1 MCSYSFETTWEWI
14 NVDNFHFWSNYPLTQ
29 QPKSNQ
35 TCTWICCSDAWCTA
49 AASWGEICVDVTCTC
64 SEVKQKSDH
73 KSLLF
78 KSQLK
83 WQRKWFFSYR
93 TCQLQ
98 QWARHLCAVRVDAVA
113 PLLVHHSGGGATGLL
128 TELLQNLRAF
138 RGQRLQKLFHAV
150 LRYSACLLPHILSRT
165 RSHRL
170 QWAHSWQVNPPC
182 TGALNKNDMNTIT
195 VNIWHKPNACFSWH
209 LKFKLNAYA
218 KISYG
223 PFSHFWGPQ
232 KSYRW
237 WTETTINHFCIPA
250 CSDITRIYPQ

>member
-1 MCSYSFETTWEWI
+1 MFFGFCFLTHWTSMVTKTVGLPTFLKITIFLFFRRMSYSFETTWEWI
-14 NVDNFHFWSNYPLTQ
+14 NVDNFHFWPNYPLTQ

-150 LRYSACLLPHILSRT
+150 LRYSACLLPHILVERDRT
-165 RSHRL
+165 AFNGLIHDRSIHPA
-170 QWAHSWQVNPPC
+170 QEP
-182 TGALNKNDMNTIT
+182 
-195 VNIWHKPNACFSWH
+195 
-209 LKFKLNAYA
+209 
-218 KISYG
+218 
-223 PFSHFWGPQ
+223 
-232 KSYRW
+232 
-237 WTETTINHFCIPA
+237 WTKMTWT
-250 CSDITRIYPQ
+250 Q